1 MLTTPGLWSHKW
13 RPITFCL
20 IVDDFVIEYIGKCNA
35 RHLRG
40 VLKEHYTIT
49 EYWSGT
55 KFAGIDLNWDYQQ
68 RTYRLSMKDYI
79 RKLLLRHNHPTTT
92 HHQLSPHCHVEINY
106 GAKAQYTIEPA
117 YSPPLD
123 NASINHIQEIFGSLL
138 LFACTVYYKI
148 LVTLSKIGTHQ
159 AAVTKQTNEAISKL
173 LDYVVT
179 YSNDGIIY
187 RSSDMI
193 LAAHADGAYLNIN
206 RACSYAG
213 AYIMLSENDPNPCQ
227 NSYVLIIAQIIK
239 FVLSLAAKAELAVL
253 FIYSKYI
260 LPLYQTLSERGWPQ
274 PKTHFQTYNST
285 TVGVI
290 NNNIMPRCTKSM
302 NTRFYWLRCC
312 KYQDKFCYYLAPG
325 ASNLAD

>member
-1 MLTTPGLWSHKW
+1 MITTPGLWSHKW

-20 IVDDFVIEYIGKCNA
+20 IVDDFVIEYIGKCIT

-68 RTYRLSMKDYI
+68 RTHRLSMKDYI

-92 HHQLSPHCHVEINY
+92 HRQLSPHCHVEINY

-159 AAVTKQTNEAISKL
+159 AAVTEQTNEAISQL

-187 RSSDMI
+187 RSSDRI

-206 RACSYAG
+206 RARSYAG
-213 AYIMLSENDPNPCQ
+213 AFSFGSHNCER
-227 NSYVLIIAQIIK
+227 NS
-239 FVLSLAAKAELAVL
+239 
-253 FIYSKYI
+253 
-260 LPLYQTLSERGWPQ
+260 
-274 PKTHFQTYNST
+274 
-285 TVGVI
+285 
-290 NNNIMPRCTKSM
+290 RC
-302 NTRFYWLRCC
+302 R
-312 KYQDKFCYYLAPG
+312 LAPSVWWERRLLKVTHTRLLGVDTSRRFSG
-325 ASNLAD
+325 APAASSLGYEKGKADFGCTTSVAADLATLETVKDFNRAWRKKVHASESSTW